1 MKTRRVQWVVLW
13 TVSVSCATGRGFEFS
28 NDGQTPAL
36 SICFYLLSNYSSNF
50 LSIDCLQS
58 MFGHPVKQKETG
70 SPFYSFNRN
79 QEVLQRR
86 VLWETLVG
94 YDERIHFELSFIGLH
109 NNDFEKMSRY
119 RDIVFADHLIFYV
132 YFTVWLQSVSNND
145 LSIVRC
151 IIVSGR

>member
-1 MKTRRVQWVVLW
+1 MKTRRVQWVVLR
-13 TVSVSCATGRGFEFS
+13 TVSVSYATRRGF
-28 NDGQTPAL
+28 PAMVRHQHFQFF
-36 SICFYLLSNYSSNF
+36 FYLLSNYSSNF

-70 SPFYSFNRN
+70 SPFYRFYRN

-109 NNDFEKMSRY
+109 NNDFEKVSRY

-132 YFTVWLQSVSNND
+132 YFTIWLQSASNNN
-145 LSIVRC
+145 LSIIRC

>member
-50 LSIDCLQS
+50 LSIDCLYS
-58 MFGHPVKQKETG
+58 MFGYPVKQKETG
-70 SPFYSFNRN
+70 SPFYRFYRN

-94 YDERIHFELSFIGLH
+94 YDERAHFELSFIGLH
-109 NNDFEKMSRY
+109 NNDFEKVSRY
-119 RDIVFADHLIFYV
+119 RHIVFADHLIFYV
-132 YFTVWLQSVSNND
+132 YFTVWLQSESNND
-145 LSIVRC
+145 LSI
-151 IIVSGR
+151 IIKMYNS

>member
-50 LSIDCLQS
+50 LSIDCLYS

-70 SPFYSFNRN
+70 SPFYRFYRN

-94 YDERIHFELSFIGLH
+94 YDERVHFELSFIGLH
-109 NNDFEKMSRY
+109 NNDFEKVSRY
-119 RDIVFADHLIFYV
+119 RHIVFADHLIFYV
-132 YFTVWLQSVSNND
+132 YFTVWLQSESNND
-145 LSIVRC
+145 LSI
-151 IIVSGR
+151 IIKMYNS

>member
-70 SPFYSFNRN
+70 SPFYRFYRN

-109 NNDFEKMSRY
+109 NNDFEKVSRY
-119 RDIVFADHLIFYV
+119 RDIVFADHLIF
-132 YFTVWLQSVSNND
+132 FL
-145 LSIVRC
+145 C
-151 IIVSGR
+151 ILYRLAPICK

>member
-1 MKTRRVQWVVLW
+1 M
-13 TVSVSCATGRGFEFS
+13 SCPVDCQRIMCYWSWIWIFQRWSDTSTF
-28 NDGQTPAL
+28 NM
-36 SICFYLLSNYSSNF
+36 FYLLSNYSSNF

-70 SPFYSFNRN
+70 SPFYRFYRN

-109 NNDFEKMSRY
+109 NNDFEKVSRY

-132 YFTVWLQSVSNND
+132 YFTVWLQSASNND

>member
-1 MKTRRVQWVVLW
+1 MSCGLSAYHVLLAVYFQRW
-13 TVSVSCATGRGFEFS
+13 SDTSTFNRYQAFC
-28 NDGQTPAL
+28 
-36 SICFYLLSNYSSNF
+36 LLNNYSSNF
-50 LSIDCLQS
+50 LSIDCLYS
-58 MFGHPVKQKETG
+58 MFGHPVEQKETG
-70 SPFYSFNRN
+70 SPFYRFYRN

-109 NNDFEKMSRY
+109 NNDFEKVSRY
-119 RDIVFADHLIFYV
+119 GDIVFADHLIFYV
-132 YFTVWLQSVSNND
+132 HFAVWLQSESNN